1 MKFALIILSL
11 LSFSALAAMSP
22 VQTKI
27 EAEVVKDLAGEKSCF
42 NGAVKAKMT
51 EMEENYGGRF
61 GGSYD
66 INSQTVFETVYR
78 YTTKYC
84 SDFLDINLNVLERS
98 DENEEKIVYR
108 RCENA
113 NLNKS
118 VVSITFAASTSG
130 TIEQEGLAFGVQL
143 ITNNDIIVDKNAGYH
158 AKDSEIKSW
167 KITETLTC
175 KLLEL

>member
-1 MKFALIILSL
+1 MKFALIVLSL
-11 LSFSALAAMSP
+11 ISFSVLAEVSP

-66 INSQTVFETVYR
+66 VSSQTVFETVYR

-84 SDFLDINLNVLERS
+84 SDFLDINLNIIERS
-98 DENEEKIVYR
+98 DENEDKIVYR

-118 VVSITFAASTSG
+118 VASITFAASTSG
-130 TIEQEGLAFGVQL
+130 TFEREGLVFGVEL
-143 ITNNDIIVDKNAGYH
+143 ITNNDIIVDKNADYQ
-158 AKDSEIKSW
+158 AEDSEIKSW
-167 KITETLTC
+167 KVTETLTC